1 MSSVSDV
8 IDQQN
13 ALAILT
19 FDRLGSGWQR
29 STSVFVSLGVTARIE
44 QAVDTGVAVIHTPPA
59 DLAEFEAWSRLRE
72 VMAEPDQGAW
82 FTGRLRLDSSG
93 AYQFE
98 FSWDDE
104 PRWPLLIDI
113 DGQLVDSLPVEN
125 SELREDMVMHP
136 RPAATTP
143 PWLIERL
150 GASPLHFS
158 DRWDARL
165 EPLESSPNWSIV
177 REMVRDTIQLL
188 GDDRDAV
195 LERDVIT
202 EAVYSELLASTR
214 VSQMMRLLRDAA
226 AAGVVDEPAQLNS
239 DEGGPSRDAIRN
251 DQAFHRNVVVLLS
264 LIDQLADQEIANVVK
279 S

>member
-1 MSSVSDV
+1 LSSVSDV

-44 QAVDTGVAVIHTPPA
+44 RAVDTGIAFIHTPPA

-72 VMAEPDQGAW
+72 VMAEPEQGAW

-136 RPAATTP
+136 RPTATTP
-143 PWLIERL
+143 PWLVERL

-165 EPLESSPNWSIV
+165 EPLGSSPNWSIV

-195 LERDVIT
+195 LERVVIT

-226 AAGVVDEPAQLNS
+226 AAGVVDEPA
-239 DEGGPSRDAIRN
+239 
-251 DQAFHRNVVVLLS
+251 
-264 LIDQLADQEIANVVK
+264 
-279 S
+279 